1 MSGESSKLSKEELR
15 EDEFVE
21 WIMQAADYVK
31 ERAQLFIGGL
41 VVFVLLI
48 LGINYIIESQ
58 EQAKV
63 EAASRLG
70 DLLMAEEEGD
80 AAGVIS
86 IAEDLI
92 SRFDGTPAA
101 AQGVLVLANRYFA
114 QENFSEGQR
123 LYEKYLEDYGQSEIL
138 VFGAWSGLASCL
150 EAQGQT
156 TAAAE
161 KYLEFATGHP
171 QSLQAAMAVWEAARC
186 YGQLGDISRQKELL
200 ERVMRDFPELPL
212 AARAKASLA
221 MF

>member
-1 MSGESSKLSKEELR
+1 MSGESSKLTKEQLR
-15 EDEFVE
+15 EHEFLE

-31 ERAQLFIGGL
+31 DRAQLFIGGL

-58 EQAKV
+58 EQAKID
-63 EAASRLG
+63 AAGRLG
-70 DLLMAEEEGD
+70 ELLMAEEEGD
-80 AAGVIS
+80 AARVIS

-123 LYEKYLEDYGQSEIL
+123 LYEKYLEDYGQSDIL

-156 TAAAE
+156 AAAAE

-186 YGQLGDISRQKELL
+186 YGLLGNRSRQKELL
-200 ERVMRDFPELPL
+200 ERVMQDFPELPL
-212 AARAKASLA
+212 AAKAKAALA
-221 MF
+221 ML

>member
-114 QENFSEGQR
+114 QENFAEGQR

>member
-70 DLLMAEEEGD
+70 ELLMAEEEGD

-114 QENFSEGQR
+114 QENFAEGQR

>member
-156 TAAAE
+156 IAAAE

>member
-114 QENFSEGQR
+114 QENFAEGQR

-200 ERVMRDFPELPL
+200 EQVMRDFPELPL
-212 AARAKASLA
+212 AAKAKATLA

>member
-70 DLLMAEEEGD
+70 ELLMAEEEGD